1 MNKKVIL
8 SIALIP
14 LFVITAGLA
23 CSFEIGSDTPEPG
36 DRSSQEETSSLE
48 SEMISSVYELDE
60 AVVLIDTE
68 GSYIDPFE
76 GWQVNAG
83 TWGTGFIIDPEGI
96 VVTNNHVVTGASKL
110 KVWLKGEDDP
120 RNAKVLGVS
129 ECYDLAVIDID
140 GEGFPYVEW
149 YADEIKAGIDVFSA
163 GFPSTAS
170 EVDYTLTEGIVSKP
184 ATSLY
189 SDWASVNNVIAHTAK
204 IIGGNSGGP
213 LVDESAAV
221 VGVNYAGVDLTDENY
236 AISRDIAIPI
246 IDELEAGNDVDS
258 IGVNG
263 IAVNGDLYGN
273 DVTGLWVRSVKSG
286 SPADGARILAG
297 DIIIELENQVLTQE
311 VMKDYCDVLRS
322 HKPEDT
328 LAVTVIRSGT
338 GEIFIG
344 QLNGRELEYVSSL
357 EVSEDISSDSS
368 SQESGGSGDEIV
380 ENVFNDNVSEKGDIY
395 YYENFNGGMEED
407 WEYFFVQ
414 GQAEDVF
421 NEARDGVF
429 HIKLLAND
437 TFLYYRFK
445 GWDFNDVRLDS
456 QVENLGADTNYVGL
470 VCRESFDGWYE
481 ANIRGN
487 GDYSV
492 YYYDANASEN
502 KYTELLSGNSEEIN
516 TGKDVNDL
524 TLVCQG
530 SELTFS
536 VNGVV
541 LATVELDTGDH
552 QVLEKGAVG
561 MNVAS
566 EEETPVIVEFYDFII
581 SLP

>member
-96 VVTNNHVVTGASKL
+96 VVTNNHVVTGTSKL

-357 EVSEDISSDSS
+357 EVSEDISSDLS
-368 SQESGGSGDEIV
+368 SQELGGSGDEIV

-470 VCRESFDGWYE
+470 VCRELFDGWYE